1 MTCRIRPNMVY
12 SWVQLSLVLAIV
24 GYVDALSS
32 GAKYYGG
39 AGVGKLVIDERA
51 SKSESIQC
59 HYDMVLTERIQGR
72 PKTDSGLFVPQQD
85 LPRLHLCRVIAVG
98 PGKEEE
104 NGLVVPI
111 TDIKV
116 NDIIIAKNPW
126 GIGPRDEETADG
138 KKLSYMRYQDVAAIV
153 TGGIVP
159 EEGDDAAASSA

>member
-1 MTCRIRPNMVY
+1 MICRIGPNKFY
-12 SWVQLSLVLAIV
+12 SWIRLCLILGIS

-32 GAKYYGG
+32 SAKYYGG
-39 AGVGKLVIDERA
+39 AGVGKLVFDERA
-51 SKSESIQC
+51 AKSESIQC

-85 LPRLHLCRVIAVG
+85 LPLLHLCRVIAVG

-138 KKLSYMRYQDVAAIV
+138 KKLSYMRYQDVAAVV
-153 TGGIVP
+153 TGGLVP
-159 EEGDDAAASSA
+159 EEDHVAASSA